1 MNLIEITQFCSAKDT
16 IKKVKRQAKDWGKYL
31 KITHPIKPV
40 CIIHKELSKLNTR
53 KQPYKIGKDFNRY
66 FTREDKQKIGT

>member
-16 IKKVKRQAKDWGKYL
+16 IKKVKSQRLGKIFKNHTSNKTYMHNTQGTL
-31 KITHPIKPV
+31 K
-40 CIIHKELSKLNTR
+40 TR
-53 KQPYKIGKDFNRY
+53 KQPYKIGKDFNGY